1 MKSLLEEL
9 YYGNYE
15 RRFVRTP
22 EYKAATAAMTKTWD
36 AAGEKLSREEL
47 DGLWSTAMELSL
59 LEGYDDFRAGFRLG
73 VSLMLEAFPQTGEK

>member
-1 MKSLLEEL
+1 MKSLLEEI

-15 RRFVRTP
+15 RQSVRTP
-22 EYKAATAAMTKTWD
+22 EYKAATAAMAKTWD

-59 LEGYDDFRAGFRLG
+59 LEGYHDFRDGFRLG
-73 VSLMLEAFPQTGEK
+73 VSLLLEVFPQSVEK